1 MKEGDLVKVVAT
13 GVPGEGHGVI
23 VGLDAVTQYD
33 EGKNGDFFFTRFY
46 SVLIGDTVCRIRDR
60 DLEVINES
68 R

>member
-1 MKEGDLVKVVAT
+1 
-13 GVPGEGHGVI
+13 PGEGHGVI

-60 DLEVINES
+60 DLEVINEN